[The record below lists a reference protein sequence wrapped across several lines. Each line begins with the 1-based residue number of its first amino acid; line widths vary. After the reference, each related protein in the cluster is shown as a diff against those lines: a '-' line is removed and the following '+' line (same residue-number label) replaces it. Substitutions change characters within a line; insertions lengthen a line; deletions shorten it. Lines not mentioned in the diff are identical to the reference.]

1 MITNIESKLKFIELV
16 DDMKNIER
24 AIRLRN
30 GREET
35 NAEHSYHL
43 AMMVIIFADD
53 FPKLNILRSVK
64 LALLHD
70 IVEIFAWDTV
80 IFDKKMEK
88 TKDERESNAL
98 LELEQI
104 LWKEYFSEYKE
115 LIEDYINVASIESEF
130 VHQMDKFQPIMQ
142 IVMQWWDSWHEYKID
157 KKMLLEKK
165 YSQIND
171 KFWLM
176 KILNRY
182 FEKAERKNMFYIK

>member
-88 TKDERESNAL
+88 TKR
-98 LELEQI
+98 I
-104 LWKEYFSEYKE
+104 
-115 LIEDYINVASIESEF
+115 
-130 VHQMDKFQPIMQ
+130 
-142 IVMQWWDSWHEYKID
+142 
-157 KKMLLEKK
+157 
-165 YSQIND
+165 YS
-171 KFWLM
+171 
-176 KILNRY
+176 
-182 FEKAERKNMFYIK
+182 

>member
-1 MITNIESKLKFIELV
+1 
-16 DDMKNIER
+16 MKNIER

-53 FPKLNILRSVK
+53 FPELDILRSVK

-70 IVEIFAWDTV
+70 LVEIFAWDTV

-104 LWKEYFSEYKE
+104 LWKEYYG
-115 LIEDYINVASIESEF
+115 LY
-130 VHQMDKFQPIMQ
+130 
-142 IVMQWWDSWHEYKID
+142 
-157 KKMLLEKK
+157 
-165 YSQIND
+165 
-171 KFWLM
+171 
-176 KILNRY
+176 
-182 FEKAERKNMFYIK
+182 